1 MNNGS
6 AFLPFDGSIFYYKAT
21 EETSSMIHPPTPVEL
36 STKATVMLP
45 ILVSI
50 GAFICTAAI
59 MYFLCYREYTSSPE
73 RSVESKPHGHEDDDR
88 RLGIRANDLY
98 VAKKWAA
105 LKLPSSRCSFSMGSL
120 ANDEHSLPQIFTTS
134 ISSDCCS
141 SVSDISAKDNE
152 TLVDLAIMNF
162 GSREDV
168 EM

>member
-6 AFLPFDGSIFYYKAT
+6 VFLPFDGSIFYHKAT
-21 EETSSMIHPPTPVEL
+21 EQTSMIHPPNPVEL

-59 MYFLCYREYTSSPE
+59 MYFLCYREYTSSSK
-73 RSVESKPHGHEDDDR
+73 RSVDSKPRGHEDDER
-88 RLGIRANDLY
+88 RLGIRANDLF
-98 VAKKWAA
+98 VAKTWVG
-105 LKLPSSRCSFSMGSL
+105 LKLPSSRCSFSMESL
-120 ANDEHSLPQIFTTS
+120 ANDEHPLPQILTTS